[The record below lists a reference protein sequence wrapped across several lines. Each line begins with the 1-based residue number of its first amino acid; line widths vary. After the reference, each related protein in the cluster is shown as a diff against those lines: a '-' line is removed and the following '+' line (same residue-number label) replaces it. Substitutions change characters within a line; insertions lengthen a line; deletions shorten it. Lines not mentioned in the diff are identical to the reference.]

1 MLTLRLI
8 RGSGSLALTLRSLV
22 ALASCGVG
30 LLLLAALDLA
40 LARPAQPGTALP
52 RLLCCL
58 PPLLAAVWWTVKVA
72 GSEATA
78 ERRAALDAV
87 GWGRRG
93 LVVLAGGSAVLAT
106 LLGSAV
112 ALTVFASLRALGDGA
127 GQLTAGSAP
136 LPLPAALTLLLAL
149 PVTAGCASALA
160 LAPSGTYDS
169 NSPWS
174 TARSPRGGL
183 LVATALVATG
193 VAALGLLA
201 DDAPTPRPAELG
213 VGVWLGWSLSGL
225 GLTLAGPGLTN
236 LAGDLLT
243 RGHPGPRRLLA
254 GRMLRAESVRLG
266 GPLGVLAA
274 LLCATLTAGALYGT
288 ASVGPFT
295 ALGGAVVLGCA
306 TASVLLAAT
315 QQRAGRATAG
325 AALGHIGAPATLLR
339 GVALVRGAALL
350 AAFAPVVA
358 LVAWLAV
365 LPLRG

>member
-8 RGSGSLALTLRSLV
+8 RGAGSLALTLRSLV

-30 LLLLAALDLA
+30 LLLLATLDLA
-40 LARPAQPGTALP
+40 LARPSQPGTALP

-72 GSEATA
+72 GAEATA

-87 GWGRRG
+87 GWGQRG
-93 LVVLAGGSAVLAT
+93 LVVLAWGSTVLAT

-112 ALTVFASLRALGDGA
+112 ALTVFASVRASGGGV
-127 GQLTAGSAP
+127 GQLGAGSAP

-149 PVTAGCASALA
+149 PVTAGCASALS
-160 LAPSGTYDS
+160 LAPSRSRAS
-169 NSPWS
+169 NFPWN

-183 LVATALVATG
+183 LAATALVAMG
-193 VAALGLLA
+193 VALGLLP
-201 DDAPTPRPAELG
+201 DDAPAPRPAELD

-225 GLTLAGPGLTN
+225 GLMLAGPGLTT

-243 RGHPGPRRLLA
+243 RYRPGPRRLLA

-274 LLCATLTAGALYGT
+274 LLCATLTAGVLYGT
-288 ASVGPFT
+288 APVGPFT
-295 ALGGAVVLGCA
+295 ALGGAVVLGCV

-339 GVALVRGAALL
+339 RVALVRGAALL
-350 AAFAPVVA
+350 AAFAPVIA

-365 LPLRG
+365 LPLSG